1 MVRLVV
7 NAESFGASEA
17 GNLRTLDAHR
27 RGIVTSTSLLGNC
40 ADLPGALAHLR
51 DAPALG
57 VGLALALIDG
67 PSLLGVTAPT
77 LLTPAGTMR
86 DTVVEFASDW
96 YKGAI
101 AAWDVEHELEAQIVR
116 ARDAGLALDHLS
128 TVGHVGLLPGIGE
141 IVEKLARRF
150 GIAGI
155 RTTVEPPG
163 LTWIADP
170 RRGASTALLAGLAWV
185 TRRRLGTL
193 RHGPITWGYF
203 EAGRL
208 DAVRILEIIGRL
220 APGSH
225 ELIAHPAA
233 PGGESEVEAL
243 TSARARTAV
252 ERRGIVLS
260 RWSDLF

>member
-1 MVRLVV
+1 MIRLVV

-17 GNLRTLDAHR
+17 GNLRILEAHQ

-40 ADLPGALAHLR
+40 ADLPGAVAQLR
-51 DAPALG
+51 GAPALG
-57 VGLALALIDG
+57 VGLALALTDG
-67 PSLLGVTAPT
+67 VSLLGPAAPT
-77 LLTPAGTMR
+77 LLTPEGALRARVT
-86 DTVVEFASDW
+86 EFAGDW

-101 AAWDVEHELEAQIVR
+101 AAWDVEHELAAQVTR
-116 ARDAGLALDHLS
+116 ARDAGLTIDHLS
-128 TVGHVGLLPGIGE
+128 TVGHVGLLPGVGE

-155 RTTVEPPG
+155 RTSVEPPG
-163 LTWIADP
+163 LTWLADP
-170 RRGASTALLAGLAWV
+170 RRGASTALLAGLAWM
-185 TRRRLGTL
+185 TRRRMGAL
-193 RHGPITWGYF
+193 RHGPITWGYS

-208 DAVRILEIIGRL
+208 DPVRILEIIGRL

-225 ELIAHPAA
+225 ELLAHPAGA
-233 PGGESEVEAL
+233 GGEGELEAL

>member
-1 MVRLVV
+1 MIRLVV

-17 GNLRTLDAHR
+17 GDLRTLDAHR
-27 RGIVTSTSLLGNC
+27 RGIVTSTSLVGNC
-40 ADLPGALAHLR
+40 ADLPGAVALLR

-57 VGLALALIDG
+57 VGLALALTGG
-67 PSLLGVTAPT
+67 PALLGTKAPT
-77 LLTPAGTMR
+77 LLTPGGSLR
-86 DTVVEFASDW
+86 DSVVDFARDW

-101 AAWDVEHELEAQIVR
+101 AAWDVEHELAAQLTR
-116 ARDAGLALDHLS
+116 ARDAGLTVDHLS
-128 TVGHVGLLPGIGE
+128 TVGHVGMLPGVGE

-170 RRGASTALLAGLAWV
+170 RRGASTALLAGLAWM
-185 TRRRLGTL
+185 TRRRMGAL
-193 RHGPITWGYF
+193 RHGPLTWGYS

-208 DAVRILEIIGRL
+208 DPVRILEIIGRL

-225 ELIAHPAA
+225 ELLAHPAA
-233 PGGESEVEAL
+233 AGGESEVEAL
-243 TSARARTAV
+243 TSARARTAI

>member
-1 MVRLVV
+1 MIRLVV

-17 GNLRTLDAHR
+17 GNLRTLDAHQ

-40 ADLPGALAHLR
+40 ADLPGAIAQLR
-51 DAPALG
+51 GAPAMG
-57 VGLALALIDG
+57 VGLALSLIDG
-67 PSLLGVTAPT
+67 PSLLGTAAPT
-77 LLTPAGTMR
+77 LLTPAGTLR
-86 DTVVEFASDW
+86 DSVVEFARDW

-101 AAWDVEHELEAQIVR
+101 AAWDVERELEAQLAR
-116 ARDAGLALDHLS
+116 ARDAGLTIDHLS
-128 TVGHVGLLPGIGE
+128 TAGHVGLLPGVGE
-141 IVEKLARRF
+141 LIEKLARRF
-150 GIAGI
+150 GIAGL

-163 LTWIADP
+163 LTWLAEP
-170 RRGASTALLAGLAWV
+170 RRGASTALLAGLAWM
-185 TRRRLGTL
+185 TRRRLGAL
-193 RHGPITWGYF
+193 RHGPITWGHS

-220 APGSH
+220 GPGSH
-225 ELIAHPAA
+225 ELLTHPAG